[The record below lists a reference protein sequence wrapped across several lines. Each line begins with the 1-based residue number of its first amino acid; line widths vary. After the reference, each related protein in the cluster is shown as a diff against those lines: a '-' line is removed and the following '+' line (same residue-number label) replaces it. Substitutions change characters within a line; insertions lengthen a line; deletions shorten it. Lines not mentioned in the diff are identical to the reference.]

1 MRLHSTPR
9 IPPRRSVA
17 GFFRRLA
24 LGWLAGNLLSQ
35 APAQAG
41 ITAEAMAQT
50 VKQQRDSVLFFGGAI
65 KYRCG
70 RCSNDHD
77 LRVLSTAVVVDR
89 TGLFLASQLGPLL
102 DPKSEVR
109 ESHLHVVAADGVEV
123 PVRLTVTD
131 NELGVLVLSLEKPED
146 AKTHAFAPLTLDAP
160 PAARLLDELVVLR
173 RFDQRVGYAVQAF
186 TVRVNAIEER
196 PRRTYFSPDFPQQEL
211 TMAPGFNATGQ
222 LVGLYTGGENLLAAD
237 EFAEL
242 VGQAL
247 RKQNRDTQKP

>member
-1 MRLHSTPR
+1 MRLHSANPISPSR
-9 IPPRRSVA
+9 PALMV
-17 GFFRRLA
+17 FRALV
-24 LGWLAGNLLSQ
+24 LGWLATTLGNQ
-35 APAQAG
+35 APARAG
-41 ITAEAMAQT
+41 IAAEAMAQT
-50 VKQQRDSVLFFGGAI
+50 VKNQRDSVLFFGGAI

-77 LRVLSTAVVVDR
+77 LRVLSSAVVVDR
-89 TGLFLASQLGPLL
+89 SGLFLASRLGPLL

-109 ESHLHVVAADGVEV
+109 ESHLHVVAADGVEI

-131 NELGVLVLSLEKPED
+131 NELGVLVLSLEQADD
-146 AKTHAFAPLTLDAP
+146 AKSHVFAPLSLDAAP
-160 PAARLLDELVVLR
+160 PARLLEELVVLR
-173 RFDQRVGYAVQAF
+173 RFDQRLGYAVQAF
-186 TVRVNAIEER
+186 TIRVNAIEER

-211 TMAPGFNATGQ
+211 TMAPGFNAAGQ

-247 RKQNRDTQKP
+247 RKQSREKEKP